1 MRIAMVSEHASPL
14 AALGGVDAG
23 GQNVHVAALALG
35 LGARGHQVRVYT
47 RRDSIDLPERVELG
61 PGAEV
66 VHVPAGPA
74 EPIAKDEMLP
84 FMPAF
89 GRRMART
96 WIRDGIPHLVH
107 SHFWMS
113 GIAALEAVRA
123 VDVPVVHTFHA
134 LGTVKRRHQ
143 GMRDSSPAQ
152 RLRTEARIGRS
163 VDRVIATCT
172 DEIEEL
178 DRMGVPI
185 DGISVVPCGV
195 DTTLFTPF
203 SSSSPITSSAR
214 STSSSP
220 STWPSPRISAAPG
233 GTAAGR
239 LPHPSLVESHWSGR
253 TLLSVGRLVERKG
266 VDTVIE
272 ALAELPDTQLV
283 IAGGPDR
290 NALATD
296 PEATRLR
303 RRAAELGVSDRVR
316 LLGSVP
322 HEALP
327 GLMRVSDVVVCT
339 PWYEPFGIVPI
350 EAAAC
355 GTPVVGAA
363 VGGLLDT
370 IVDGHTGTLV
380 PPKDPHAT
388 AAAIRQLL
396 DDPARRLAYG
406 RAARQRAVSLYDWES
421 VTAATDRVYAG
432 VVAADSRS
440 EVSA

>member
-66 VHVPAGPA
+66 VHVPAGPP
-74 EPIAKDEMLP
+74 EPIAKDDMLP
-84 FMPAF
+84 FMPGF
-89 GRRMART
+89 GRWVART
-96 WIRDGIPHLVH
+96 WAREGVPHLVH

-113 GIAALEAVRA
+113 GIAALAA
-123 VDVPVVHTFHA
+123 AAAADVPVVHTFHA

-143 GMRDSSPAQ
+143 GSRDSSPAQ
-152 RLRTEARIGRS
+152 RLRAEARIGRS
-163 VDRVIATCT
+163 ADRVIATCS
-172 DEIEEL
+172 DEIDEL

-185 DGISVVPCGV
+185 DAISVVPCGV
-195 DTTLFTPF
+195 DTALFTP
-203 SSSSPITSSAR
+203 SSGDGGPANRLSHPALVDAR
-214 STSSSP
+214 S
-220 STWPSPRISAAPG
+220 
-233 GTAAGR
+233 
-239 LPHPSLVESHWSGR
+239 SGP

-272 ALAELPDTQLV
+272 ALVELPEVRLV

-290 NALATD
+290 SALATD
-296 PEATRLR
+296 PEANRLR
-303 RRAAELGVSDRVR
+303 TRADALGVGNRVE

-327 GLMRVSDVVVCT
+327 GLIRACDVVVCT

-355 GTPVVGAA
+355 GRPVVGSA

-370 IVDGHTGTLV
+370 IVDGRTGTLV

-388 AAAIRQLL
+388 ARAVRELL
-396 DDPARRLAYG
+396 ADPARRNAFG
-406 RAARQRAVSLYDWES
+406 WAARKRAVSLYDWGS
-421 VTAATDRVYAG
+421 VCAETDRVYRT
-432 VVAADSRS
+432 VVGAQSRS